1 VIEDAKDPLGPAL
14 GQRVIQRRGDIHEHG
29 SGREN
34 AGAHDE
40 ERATSAHRGN
50 DEYRTGN
57 RGGQGTDAVA
67 DAVGNLLAQRL
78 AALRERDQEAHTPIV
93 ASPVLDFLPH
103 RANLCG
109 QEAAVPHLS
118 PTTLTVDEQR
128 AVLRVTQANLRDH
141 LIVSLALG
149 TALRL
154 AEIVGLDVG
163 DVYAP
168 DGTPRARVRVRAGIA
183 KGGRAADVFLPDR
196 LIAKLV
202 RFWRWK
208 RERGEDVSP
217 AAPLFANQS
226 GRRISK
232 RRVQF
237 AWATWQRRAGFDRV
251 YGFHALRHT
260 AVTNV
265 YRASR
270 DLFLAQRFARHLSPL
285 TTTVYT
291 HPSDQ
296 EMAGRV
302 RGLVC

>member
-1 VIEDAKDPLGPAL
+1 
-14 GQRVIQRRGDIHEHG
+14 
-29 SGREN
+29 
-34 AGAHDE
+34 
-40 ERATSAHRGN
+40 
-50 DEYRTGN
+50 
-57 RGGQGTDAVA
+57 
-67 DAVGNLLAQRL
+67 
-78 AALRERDQEAHTPIV
+78 
-93 ASPVLDFLPH
+93 
-103 RANLCG
+103 
-109 QEAAVPHLS
+109 VPHLS
-118 PTTLTVDEQR
+118 PTTLTTDEQR
-128 AVLRVTQANLRDH
+128 LILRATAGNLRDH
-141 LIVSLALG
+141 TIISIALG
-149 TALRL
+149 TGLRL

-163 DVYAP
+163 DVFAP
-168 DGTPRARVRVRAGIA
+168 DGTPRVRVRVRAGIA

-196 LIAKLV
+196 LVAKLK

-208 RERGEDVSP
+208 RERGEDLSP
-217 AAPLFANQS
+217 AAALFANQS

-291 HPSDQ
+291 HPSD
-296 EMAGRV
+296 EELASYLGT
-302 RGLVC
+302 LPC